1 MDVLACAEA
10 SLALVMSIYG
20 ESQENIEYR
29 CISVKALKFF
39 CVMLCEGRLVD
50 KFSYLYQEFSLLK
63 AKTMKFMT
71 RKNLSV
77 LLSSFCKLSNF
88 LGEAQNFG
96 MHLVTSAVS
105 QCFGNENVDVEQN
118 DNIGIPE
125 ETFMAWILREPQVIV
140 WVATFYRLVSA
151 QNIHHGMA
159 CIGCK
164 NPNIKGLRC
173 VLNSKIRGKD
183 LTAQYY
189 TVYT

>member
-1 MDVLACAEA
+1 
-10 SLALVMSIYG
+10 MSIYG
-20 ESQENIEYR
+20 ESQQNIEYR

-39 CVMLCEGRLVD
+39 CVVLCEGRLVD

-96 MHLVTSAVS
+96 MHLVSAAVS
-105 QCFGNENVDVEQN
+105 QCFGNEKFDIEQN

-164 NPNIKGLRC
+164 NPNIKGLRY
-173 VLNSKIRGKD
+173 VLNSKIRGKTLQLNIIIRYILKD
-183 LTAQYY
+183 A
-189 TVYT
+189 